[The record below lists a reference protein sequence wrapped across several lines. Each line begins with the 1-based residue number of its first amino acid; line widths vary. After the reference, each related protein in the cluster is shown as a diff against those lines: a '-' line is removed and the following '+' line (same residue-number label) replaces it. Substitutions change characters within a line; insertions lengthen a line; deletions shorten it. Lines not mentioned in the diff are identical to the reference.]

1 MEMYFLRSCDSCDT
15 ATIRGF
21 SLSNCLKLFLR
32 QRSDRVR
39 QAKSVAISRF
49 AVASSRSCAF
59 LYGKWSICRNVA
71 VVAGHQ
77 NMRTGEIHDNA

>member
-15 ATIRGF
+15 ATIKGF
-21 SLSNCLKLFLR
+21 SLGNSLKLLLR
-32 QRSDRVR
+32 QMGDRVR

-49 AVASSRSCAF
+49 AVASPRSSGF
-59 LYGKWSICRNVA
+59 PYGKWSICRNVA

-77 NMRTGEIHDNA
+77 NTRIGGIHDNA

>member
-15 ATIRGF
+15 ATIREF
-21 SLSNCLKLFLR
+21 SWRNCLKLLLR

-49 AVASSRSCAF
+49 AVASSRSSVF
-59 LYGKWSICRNVA
+59 LYGKGPVCRNVA
-71 VVAGHQ
+71 VVAGYQ
-77 NMRTGEIHDNA
+77 NMQTSKIYDDA